1 MPARGNIALNLLR
14 FAVILAGAPFA
25 ALWRRLIPTVDQKL
39 EVSADTIARLSEM
52 RVRAKYI
59 DMPGTI
65 YNGMRPESS
74 RLLAEEQLNRLI
86 DHLRDGLPS
95 KPSKKFVLAE
105 FAKATAEFEP
115 TDTEDREQLLRYLQ
129 EIMDILG
136 IASSDGL
143 LSRWMYGP
151 ILGPLVDQDRKQ
163 GGHG

>member
-1 MPARGNIALNLLR
+1 VALNLLR
-14 FAVILAGAPFA
+14 FSMILAGAPFV
-25 ALWRRLIPTVDQKL
+25 ALRRRLIPTADQKL
-39 EVSADTIARLSEM
+39 EVSADVIGRLSEL
-52 RVRAKYI
+52 RVQAKYI

-86 DHLRDGLPS
+86 DCLRDSLPA

-105 FAKATAEFEP
+105 FARTMAEFEP
-115 TDTEDREQLLRYLQ
+115 IDTEDRERLLRYLK
-129 EIMDILG
+129 EIMAILG

-151 ILGPLVDQDRKQ
+151 ILGSLVDHDRKS
-163 GGHG
+163 HE